1 MTQPASEAVP
11 GDGGRDEASS
21 AEPDQLSSVLEVLG
35 DGTSRRLLWLLG
47 EAGGALTARELA
59 DICDAS
65 LTSVYR
71 KLDRL
76 TEAGLVEEDAEVDP
90 DGHRRSRYRPVVDQ
104 IEIGL
109 GADDGVE
116 VRLYQGATTLR
127 LPAE

>member
-11 GDGGRDEASS
+11 GDGGRDDTSS
-21 AEPDQLSSVLEVLG
+21 TEPDQLSSVLEVLG
-35 DGTSRRLLWLLG
+35 DRTSRRLLWLLG

-59 DICDAS
+59 DVCDAS

-76 TEAGLVEEDAEVDP
+76 TEAGLVEEEAEVDP

-109 GADDGVE
+109 GADEGVE

>member
-1 MTQPASEAVP
+1 MTQPSPESFPDEPSQEATTS
-11 GDGGRDEASS
+11 D
-21 AEPDQLSSVLEVLG
+21 EPDRLSSVLEVLG
-35 DGTSRRLLWLLG
+35 DRTSRRLLWLLG
-47 EAGGALTARELA
+47 EAGGPMTARELA
-59 DICDAS
+59 AVCDAS

-71 KLDRL
+71 KLDQL

-109 GADDGVE
+109 GADEGVE

-127 LPAE
+127 LAAE